1 MSVAGKTTYDYSND
15 AVWSDLKMKI
25 KEREDFLRSIKYFI
39 DVVDENTGEVTR
51 VMQPAKK
58 VTDYIKSEF

>member
-1 MSVAGKTTYDYSND
+1 
-15 AVWSDLKMKI
+15 MKI

-39 DVVDENTGEVTR
+39 DVLDEQTGEVTR
-51 VMQPAKK
+51 VVQAGKK